1 MTRTRDHIDDLATLS
16 DEALVEQVAMGNN
29 RALECLYDRYARP
42 VYGLALKMLN
52 TSELAE
58 DVVQEAFWRVWRR
71 GATFQAGQGKFTSWL
86 FGIAHNLCIDELRRQ
101 RSRPTPVYLEADST
115 IGETLSDDQPELSMV
130 SWHSER
136 RRIIL
141 AALQELPDDQR
152 QVVELA
158 YFGGL
163 SQREIAEHL
172 NNPLG
177 TVKTRIRLGLQ
188 KIKHVLQTQ
197 GISHED

>member
-1 MTRTRDHIDDLATLS
+1 MTRTRDHIDDLAALS
-16 DEALVEQVAMGNN
+16 DEVLVEQVAASNSL
-29 RALECLYDRYARP
+29 ALECLYDRYARP
-42 VYGLALKMLN
+42 IYGLALKMLN
-52 TSELAE
+52 NSELAE
-58 DVVQEAFWRVWRR
+58 DVVQEVFWRVWRR

-101 RSRPTPVYLEADST
+101 RSRPTPVYLASDAT
-115 IGETLSDDQPELSMV
+115 ICDTLSDGQPEPALV
-130 SWHSER
+130 SWQAER

-141 AALQELPDDQR
+141 AALQELPNDQR

-163 SQREIAEHL
+163 SQREIAEQL
-172 NNPLG
+172 NDPLG